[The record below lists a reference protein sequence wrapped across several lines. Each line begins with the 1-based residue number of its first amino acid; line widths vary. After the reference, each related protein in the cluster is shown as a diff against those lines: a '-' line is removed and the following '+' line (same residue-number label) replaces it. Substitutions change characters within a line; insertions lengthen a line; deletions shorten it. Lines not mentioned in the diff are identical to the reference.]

1 MIARLATVILWSVLA
16 VVPAHSQSRSNDKAA
31 VNAGLAS
38 ASGLDQILSTAD
50 VALTKSV
57 ITASVLRGEVGELIH
72 DRTIGHFLKETG
84 RWEQVSPR
92 LGSQGL
98 DHISV
103 KLDGSGVPRGLM
115 VDETKYGYSRPSKT
129 VNGHLQIGQKWTDD
143 RLRGLASRF
152 RIISKQVRAGIE
164 LEFRPSVLSSRQSIR
179 IPLGDGSRSVD
190 FWRKSSQHPWRFNGP
205 AADLKVADRQLNLL
219 ADYFDAAAWG
229 KIEYARRLFHVSV
242 KGNNLHLTMMDAKSI
257 EQVNG
262 VISKLPVTGKMVI
275 PIRRNDETSS
285 ELQRL
290 FKKELQRNMIHLSS
304 EDAALMTNRAVSISK
319 TAEEF
324 LSYQSSWSSN
334 RLAATKGA
342 GLAVLIAVPMDAG
355 MQWLFDEH
363 IDWAH
368 VGKTAVAS
376 AGAGGLAYISGS
388 VTNSSLIRN
397 PYGYGLSASAARTL
411 GINSTT
417 RFANLAG
424 GVTAGGVASVV
435 YSYGMWSMGEMDM
448 RSANRSALAGGIGAL
463 AGFGASAATLSL
475 VSVYGTASTG
485 VAISTLGGAAA
496 SNASLAVLGGGT
508 LASGGAGTA
517 GGALVLSG
525 GTLIVIV
532 AASAVVMEGFHLYDE
547 YQDNER
553 IRLCLGY
560 LAEAPKGREF

>member
-1 MIARLATVILWSVLA
+1 MINRIDTFILMSALAI
-16 VVPAHSQSRSNDKAA
+16 VPAHSQ
-31 VNAGLAS
+31 VNSSDNAIVASALAS
-38 ASGLDQILSTAD
+38 SSALHQVLSNAD

-57 ITASVLRGEVGELIH
+57 INASLLRGEVGEVIH
-72 DRTIGHFLKETG
+72 DRTVGSFLKETG
-84 RWEQVSPR
+84 TWEQVSPR

-103 KLDGSGVPRGLM
+103 KLDESGLPRGLM
-115 VDETKYGYSRPSKT
+115 VDETKFGNSRPSKT
-129 VNGHLQIGQKWTDD
+129 VGGHLQIGQKWTDD

-152 RIISKQVRAGIE
+152 RIISKQVHAGIE
-164 LEFRPSVLSSRQSIR
+164 LESRPLELSSRQSIR
-179 IPLGDGSRSVD
+179 IPLGDGSKSVD
-190 FWRKSSQHPWRFNGP
+190 FWRRSAQHPWRFNGP
-205 AADLKVADRQLNLL
+205 AADLKLADRQLNLL
-219 ADYFDAAAWG
+219 AGYFDAAAQG
-229 KIEYARRLFHVSV
+229 KIDYARRLFHVSV
-242 KGNNLHLTMMDAKSI
+242 KGDDLHLTMMDAKSI

-262 VISKLPVTGKMVI
+262 VTSKLPVTGKMVI
-275 PIRRNDETSS
+275 PIRRDDGTSS
-285 ELQRL
+285 ELQRQ
-290 FKKELQRNMIHLSS
+290 FKKELQRNMSHLSS

-319 TAEEF
+319 TAEG
-324 LSYQSSWSSN
+324 LLTSQSFWGSRS
-334 RLAATKGA
+334 AAAAKGS
-342 GLAVLIAVPMDAG
+342 GLAVLVAAPLDVG
-355 MQWLFDEH
+355 LQWLFDERV
-363 IDWAH
+363 DWLR
-368 VGKTAVAS
+368 VGKTTVAS

-388 VTNSSLIRN
+388 VTTSSLIRN

-411 GINSTT
+411 GMNSVS

-424 GVTAGGVASVV
+424 GVTAGGVATVV
-435 YSYGMWSMGEMDM
+435 YSYGMWTMGEMDM

-475 VSVYGTASTG
+475 VSTFGTASTG

-525 GTLIVIV
+525 GTLIVVV
-532 AASAVVMEGFHLYDE
+532 AASAVVMEGYHLYDE

-560 LAEAPKGREF
+560 LAEAPKGHTF